1 MLILPDFQ
9 KTVEMG
15 RAFEFRKERKFK
27 RWSQM
32 SKVFTRL
39 GKEIVMAVKSGGPDP
54 ANNSKLRTVIQNAK
68 GASMPKD
75 RIEAAIK
82 RASNKDEKNYEE
94 IVYEGYGPY
103 GVAVIIETSTDNTNR
118 TVANIRSYF
127 TKSGGS
133 LGTSGSVSFM
143 FDKKAVFRF
152 AQGEME
158 MEELELELIDHGLEE
173 IAENEGEIFVYTA
186 FEDFGKMQK
195 GLEDRGIE
203 IINADFQWFPATTV
217 ELSEEQEEEINKLI
231 ERLEEDDDINQ
242 VFTNVA

>member
-1 MLILPDFQ
+1 
-9 KTVEMG
+9 
-15 RAFEFRKERKFK
+15 
-27 RWSQM
+27 M

-39 GKEIVMAVKSGGPDP
+39 GKEIVMAVKAGGPDP
-54 ANNSKLRTVIQNAK
+54 SKNSKLRTVIQNAK
-68 GASMPKD
+68 GAAMPKD

-103 GVAVIIETSTDNTNR
+103 GVAVIVETSTDNINR
-118 TVANIRSYF
+118 TVANIRHYF

-143 FDKKAVFRF
+143 FTKKAVFRF
-152 AQGEME
+152 AQHSLDI
-158 MEELELELIDHGLEE
+158 EELELELIDYGLEE

-195 GLEDRGIE
+195 VLEDRHIE
-203 IINADFQWFPATTV
+203 IINADFQWFPSTTV
-217 ELSEEQEEEINKLI
+217 ELTEEQEEEINKMI
-231 ERLEEDDDINQ
+231 ERLEEDDDVNQ